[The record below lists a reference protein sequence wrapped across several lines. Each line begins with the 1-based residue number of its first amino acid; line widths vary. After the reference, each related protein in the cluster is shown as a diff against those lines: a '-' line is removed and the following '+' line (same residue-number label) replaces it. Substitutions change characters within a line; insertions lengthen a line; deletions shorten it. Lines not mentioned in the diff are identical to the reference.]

1 MTPTRRYEIEELA
14 QLIALLPPA
23 PAGWV
28 EAAQELPR
36 ARAGLDAL
44 IARALEDAELRA
56 RVLAD
61 LETAFAESDI
71 QPTPSL
77 LDEARRRLRS

>member
-1 MTPTRRYEIEELA
+1 MRRYEIEELA

-44 IARALEDAELRA
+44 IARATEDAELRA
-56 RVLAD
+56 RILAD
-61 LETAFAESDI
+61 LETALAESDI
-71 QPTPSL
+71 QPTPRL
-77 LDEARRRLRS
+77 LDEARRRLRD

>member
-1 MTPTRRYEIEELA
+1 MTRYEIEDLA

-36 ARAGLDAL
+36 AKAGLDAL
-44 IARALEDAELRA
+44 VARVEEDAELRA
-56 RVLAD
+56 KVLAD
-61 LETAFAESDI
+61 LETAFEEADI

>member
-1 MTPTRRYEIEELA
+1 MRRYEIEELA

-23 PAGWV
+23 PVGWV

-36 ARAGLDAL
+36 VRAGLDAL
-44 IARALEDAELRA
+44 IARATEDAELRA

-61 LETAFAESDI
+61 LETAFADSDI
-71 QPTPSL
+71 QPTPRL
-77 LDEARRRLRS
+77 LDAARRRLRD